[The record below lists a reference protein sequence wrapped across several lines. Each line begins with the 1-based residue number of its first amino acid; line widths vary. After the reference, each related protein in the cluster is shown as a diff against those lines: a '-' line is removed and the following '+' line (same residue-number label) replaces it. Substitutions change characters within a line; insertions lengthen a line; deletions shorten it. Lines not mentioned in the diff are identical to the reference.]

1 MAEKI
6 RSREEIA
13 REDTWAME
21 DLYAS
26 DAAWLED
33 LEKLKTLGAKL
44 PEYAGKLAKS
54 AQILLE
60 YQKLGEEISVLL
72 DSLANYA
79 QRKSDEDTRSSVYQD
94 YSSQVISLYVAISSS
109 AAWLPSSSEKSGFAY
124 RASFSCMMA

>member
-44 PEYAGKLAKS
+44 PEYAGKLS
-54 AQILLE
+54 A
-60 YQKLGEEISVLL
+60 
-72 DSLANYA
+72 
-79 QRKSDEDTRSSVYQD
+79 RR
-94 YSSQVISLYVAISSS
+94 
-109 AAWLPSSSEKSGFAY
+109 
-124 RASFSCMMA
+124 